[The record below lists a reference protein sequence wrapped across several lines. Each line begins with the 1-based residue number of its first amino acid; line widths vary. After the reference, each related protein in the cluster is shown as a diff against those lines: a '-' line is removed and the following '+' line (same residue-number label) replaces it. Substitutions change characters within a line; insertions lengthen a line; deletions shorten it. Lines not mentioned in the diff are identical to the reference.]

1 LENTFHGGKNMKN
14 RRETGE
20 NVKEKGRKWER
31 KGKEKDKMVS
41 KRVK

>member
-1 LENTFHGGKNMKN
+1 MSFGGRDMKKG
-14 RRETGE
+14 REKGG
-20 NVKEKGRKWER
+20 NVKGQGK